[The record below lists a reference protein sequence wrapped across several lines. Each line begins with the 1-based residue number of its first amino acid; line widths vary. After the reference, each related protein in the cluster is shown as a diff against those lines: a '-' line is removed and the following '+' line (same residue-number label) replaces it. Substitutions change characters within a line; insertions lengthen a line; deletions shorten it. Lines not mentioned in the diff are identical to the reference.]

1 MTPSTLRS
9 RLRRARSVSGRRG
22 FTLLEMMLA
31 ISIMLIVFAI
41 AVPVF
46 RSQLRAMGSHAGRMD
61 AQQNV
66 RFAISTLDRELR
78 VAGAGVPDKQ
88 AFVVQAD
95 PFAITINAD
104 LATRDTASEG
114 DAFGAV
120 YLDPDLPGGST
131 MSLTPA
137 TAVTLPLSAV
147 TYPTTTYF
155 RGNGP
160 QSAAETISFWVAPDG
175 GDGSNGRYA
184 LYRRVNALPIDTVAR
199 GLMLDPATPPFTY
212 VAADPSTGDLSTVAA
227 ASLPAFHVQQHGAPD
242 DTGRSAITD
251 AIRSVR
257 VHLVGTYVERDGT
270 VSKRPADTEIR
281 LLNAG
286 LLNHATCGDAPVF
299 GSAVSATYVSG
310 ATRQVV
316 VSWSRAVDESGGE
329 RDVEKYL
336 IYRRRAAAAAF
347 DEPMASIPAGQA
359 SYQFADTQITSGD
372 QWVYAVA
379 AADCGGQFS
388 PLATSSQVNV
398 P

>member
-1 MTPSTLRS
+1 MTPSTFE
-9 RLRRARSVSGRRG
+9 RRDG
-22 FTLLEMMLA
+22 FTLIEMMLA

-66 RFAISTLDRELR
+66 RFAMSTLDRELR

-88 AFVVQAD
+88 PFIVQAD
-95 PFAITINAD
+95 PYAITINAD
-104 LATRDTASEG
+104 LATRDTAAEG

-120 YLDPDLPGGST
+120 YLDPDLPVGAT
-131 MSLTPA
+131 MSLTP
-137 TAVTLPLSAV
+137 TSAVTLPLSSV

-155 RGNGP
+155 RGSGP
-160 QSAAETISFWVAPDG
+160 QSAAETISFWFAPDG
-175 GDGSNGRYA
+175 GRGSNGRYA
-184 LYRRVNALPIDTVAR
+184 LYRRVNALPVDTLAR
-199 GLMLDPATPPFTY
+199 GLLLDPVTPPFTY
-212 VAADPSTGDLSTVAA
+212 LVEDPATGAISTLAALW
-227 ASLPAFHVQQHGAPD
+227 LPAFHVQQHGAPD
-242 DTGRSAITD
+242 DTAASAITD
-251 AIRSVR
+251 AIRAVR
-257 VHLVGTYVERDGT
+257 VHLVAAYIERNGTASRRV
-270 VSKRPADTEIR
+270 ADSEIR

-299 GSAVSATYVSG
+299 GSTVTATYVSG

-316 VSWSRAVDESGGE
+316 VSWNRAADESGGE

-336 IYRRRAAAAAF
+336 IYRRAASASAF
-347 DEPMASIPAGQA
+347 DEPIASIPAGQA
-359 SYQFADTQITSGD
+359 AYQFADTQITSGD

-379 AADCGGQFS
+379 ASDCGGQFS
-388 PLATSSQVNV
+388 PLAMSSSVNV

>member
-1 MTPSTLRS
+1 MTPSTFT
-9 RLRRARSVSGRRG
+9 RRDA
-22 FTLLEMMLA
+22 FTLVEMMLA

-46 RSQLRAMGSHAGRMD
+46 RTQLRAMGSHAGRMD

-66 RFAISTLDRELR
+66 RFAVSTLDRELR
-78 VAGAGVPDKQ
+78 VAGAGVPDRQ
-88 AFVVQAD
+88 PFIVQAD

-104 LATRDTASEG
+104 LATRDTAAEG

-120 YLDPDLPGGST
+120 YYDPDLPGGAT

-137 TAVTLPLSAV
+137 SAIMLPLSSVA
-147 TYPTTTYF
+147 YPTTTYY
-155 RGNGP
+155 RGSGP

-175 GDGSNGRYA
+175 GSGSHGRYA
-184 LYRRVNALPIDTVAR
+184 LYRRVNALPVDTLAR
-199 GLMLDPATPPFTY
+199 GLILDPATPPFTY
-212 VAADPSTGDLSTVAA
+212 VAADPASGALLPVPL

-257 VHLVGTYVERDGT
+257 VHLVGSYIERDGS
-270 VSKRPADTEIR
+270 VSRRVADSDIR

-299 GSAVSATYVSG
+299 GSSVNATYLSG
-310 ATRQVV
+310 ATRQIV
-316 VSWSRAVDESGGE
+316 VSWGRAVDESGGE
-329 RDVEKYL
+329 RDVEKYV
-336 IYRRRAAAAAF
+336 IYRRPASATAF
-347 DEPMASIPAGQA
+347 DEPIASIPAGQA
-359 SYQFADTQITSGD
+359 SYQFADTQIASGD
-372 QWVYAVA
+372 RWVYAVA
-379 AADCGGQFS
+379 ATDCGGQFS
-388 PLATSSQVNV
+388 PLAISPQVDV

>member
-1 MTPSTLRS
+1 MTPHTFA
-9 RLRRARSVSGRRG
+9 RRAG

-46 RSQLRAMGSHAGRMD
+46 RTQLRAMGSHAGRMD

-78 VAGAGVPDKQ
+78 VAGAGVPEKQ
-88 AFVVQAD
+88 PLVVQAD
-95 PFAITINAD
+95 PYAITISAD

-114 DAFGAV
+114 GAFGAV
-120 YLDPDLPGGST
+120 YYDSDLPSGST

-137 TAVTLPLSAV
+137 TAVTLPLSSV
-147 TYPTTTYF
+147 TYPSTTYY
-155 RGNGP
+155 RGSGP

-175 GDGSNGRYA
+175 SSGSNGRYA
-184 LYRRVNALPIDTVAR
+184 LYRRVNALPVDTLAR
-199 GLMLDPATPPFTY
+199 GLMLDVAAPPFTY
-212 VAADPSTGDLSTVAA
+212 MAVDPATGALNPVGAS
-227 ASLPAFHVQQHGAPD
+227 SLPAFHVQQHGAPN

-257 VHLVGTYVERDGT
+257 VHLLGTYVERDGSISRR
-270 VSKRPADTEIR
+270 VADSEIR

-286 LLNHATCGDAPVF
+286 LLNQTTCGDAPVF
-299 GSAVSATYVSG
+299 GSAVNAAYVSG

-316 VSWSRAVDESGGE
+316 VSWTRALDESGGE

-336 IYRRRAAAAAF
+336 IYRRAAAATAF
-347 DEPMASIPAGQA
+347 DEPIASIPAGQA
-359 SYQFADTQITSGD
+359 SYQFADTQIATGD

-379 AADCGGQFS
+379 ASDCGGQFS
-388 PLATSSQVNV
+388 PLAISSQVNV

>member
-1 MTPSTLRS
+1 MPPRTQA
-9 RLRRARSVSGRRG
+9 RRAG

-31 ISIMLIVFAI
+31 ISIMLVVFAI
-41 AVPVF
+41 AIPAF
-46 RSQLRAMGSHAGRMD
+46 RTQLRAMGSHAGRMD

-66 RFAISTLDRELR
+66 RFALSTLDRELR

-88 AFVVQAD
+88 PMVVQAD
-95 PFAITINAD
+95 PYAITINAD

-120 YLDPDLPGGST
+120 YLDPDLPPGAT

-137 TAVTLPLSAV
+137 NAVTLPLSSV
-147 TYPTTTYF
+147 TYPGTTYF
-155 RGNGP
+155 RGGGP

-175 GDGSNGRYA
+175 ASGSHGRYA
-184 LYRRVNALPIDTVAR
+184 LYRRVNALPVDTVAR
-199 GLMLDPATPPFTY
+199 GLVLDPATPPFTY
-212 VAADPSTGDLSTVAA
+212 VAADPTSGALAPVPA
-227 ASLPAFHVQQHGAPD
+227 ASLPVFHVQQHGAPD

-257 VHLVGTYVERDGT
+257 VHLQGTYVDRDGS
-270 VSKRPADTEIR
+270 VSTRVADSEIR

-286 LLNHATCGDAPVF
+286 LLKHATCGDAPVF
-299 GSAVSATYVSG
+299 GATVSAAFVAG

-316 VSWSRAVDESGGE
+316 VSWNRATDESGGE

-336 IYRRRAAAAAF
+336 IYRRAATATAF
-347 DEPMASIPAGQA
+347 DEPIASIPAGQA
-359 SYQFADTQITSGD
+359 SYQFADTQIASGD

-388 PLATSSQVNV
+388 PLAVSSQVNV